1 MATIISYLALLIFHH
16 IVSKV
21 KYHYSDVSVRQ
32 YIILSGI
39 VFSYAMLMNMFLDN
53 IVIRWSLGIIILIV
67 YSIVFQKVILDLLS
81 KKRRRR

>member
-1 MATIISYLALLIFHH
+1 MFR
-16 IVSKV
+16 V

-81 KKRRRR
+81 KKEGEDNGLYYCRDWLQS

>member
-1 MATIISYLALLIFHH
+1 
-16 IVSKV
+16 SKV

>member
-1 MATIISYLALLIFHH
+1 
-16 IVSKV
+16 
-21 KYHYSDVSVRQ
+21 VRQ

-39 VFSYAMLMNMFLDN
+39 VFSYAMLMNMFLGN

-67 YSIVFQKVILDLLS
+67 YSIVFQKVILDLLG

>member
-1 MATIISYLALLIFHH
+1 H

>member
-1 MATIISYLALLIFHH
+1 
-16 IVSKV
+16 